1 MRPWMLTIIIVG
13 ALWAGTILGKEDRM
27 PDLKGKK
34 VLIIIAATDFR
45 DEEYFEPYNRLGQCG
60 ATVTV
65 ASSVKGNAVS
75 VFGKMVATDRQIAE
89 CKAENYDAI
98 VFIGGPGAA
107 EFFTNATAHALARA
121 AAEQGKVLAAICI
134 APVTLANAGVLKGKK
149 ATVFPS
155 FKSQLAAQGALVV
168 SQDIVQDGKLLTA
181 SGPKVAREF
190 ASALV
195 KMLE

>member
-1 MRPWMLTIIIVG
+1 MRPWLLTIIIVG
-13 ALWAGTILGKEDRM
+13 AAWAGTLSGKEDTM

-34 VLIIIAATDFR
+34 VLIVIAATDFR
-45 DEEYFEPYNRLGQCG
+45 DEEYFEPYSRLRQCG

-65 ASSVKGNAVS
+65 ASSGKGQAVS
-75 VFGKMVATDRQIAE
+75 VFGKTVATDRQIAE
-89 CKAENYDAI
+89 CKAEDYDAI

-155 FKSQLAAQGALVV
+155 LQSQLAAQGALVV
-168 SQDIVQDGKLLTA
+168 NQDIVQDGKLLTA
-181 SGPKVAREF
+181 SGPKAAREF

>member
-1 MRPWMLTIIIVG
+1 MRPWMLITIMVG
-13 ALWAGTILGKEDRM
+13 AVWSGTLSGKEVGM

-34 VLIIIAATDFR
+34 VLIVIAATDFR
-45 DEEYFEPYNRLGQCG
+45 DEEYFEPGNLLRQCG

-65 ASSVKGNAVS
+65 ASSGKGQAVS
-75 VFGKMVATDRQIAE
+75 VFGKMVVTDKQITE
-89 CKAENYDAI
+89 CKAGDYDAV

-121 AAEQGKVLAAICI
+121 AVEQGKVLAAICI

-155 FKSQLAAQGALVV
+155 FQGQLAAQGALMVN
-168 SQDIVQDGKLLTA
+168 QDVVQDGKLLTA
-181 SGPKVAREF
+181 SGPKAAHEF
-190 ASALV
+190 ALALV

>member
-1 MRPWMLTIIIVG
+1 MRPWMLTIIMVG
-13 ALWAGTILGKEDRM
+13 AVWAGTLSGKEDAM

-34 VLIIIAATDFR
+34 VLIVIAATDFK
-45 DEEYFEPYNRLGQCG
+45 DEEYFEPYNRLRQCG

-65 ASSVKGNAVS
+65 ASSVKGQALS
-75 VFGKMVATDRQIAE
+75 VFGKTVATDKHIAE
-89 CKAENYDAI
+89 CKAEDYDAV

-107 EFFTNATAHALARA
+107 EFFTNAAAHELARA
-121 AAEQGKVLAAICI
+121 AVEQGKVLAAICI
-134 APVTLANAGVLKGKK
+134 APVSLANAGVLKGKK
-149 ATVFPS
+149 ATGFPS
-155 FKSQLAAQGALVV
+155 FQSQLAAQGALVV

-195 KMLE
+195 KM

>member
-13 ALWAGTILGKEDRM
+13 AVWAGTILGKEDTM

-34 VLIIIAATDFR
+34 VLIVIAATDFR

-65 ASSVKGNAVS
+65 ASSGKGKAVS
-75 VFGKMVATDRQIAE
+75 VFGKIVATDRQIAE
-89 CKAENYDAI
+89 CKVTDYDAV

-107 EFFTNATAHALARA
+107 EFFSNATAHALARA
-121 AAEQGKVLAAICI
+121 AVEQGKVLAAICI
-134 APVTLANAGVLKGKK
+134 APVTLANADVLKGKK

-155 FKSQLAAQGALVV
+155 FQSQLTAQGALVV

-181 SGPKVAREF
+181 NGPKVAREF

>member
-1 MRPWMLTIIIVG
+1 MRQWMLITIMVG
-13 ALWAGTILGKEDRM
+13 AVWAGTISGKDDAM
-27 PDLKGKK
+27 PDLKGKR
-34 VLIIIAATDFR
+34 VLIVIAAADFR

-98 VFIGGPGAA
+98 GCIGGPGAA
-107 EFFTNATAHALARA
+107 EFITNATAHALARA